1 MLTKVFLVHMVA
13 LVGKKKKQTEK
24 ATQASPQPPF
34 FQSTV
39 IFMKNYASIP
49 TDCFCGYKKGFACEI
64 LSTCCNKAK
73 KD

>member
-13 LVGKKKKQTEK
+13 LVGKKKPEK
-24 ATQASPQPPF
+24 ATQTSPQPPF

-49 TDCFCGYKKGFACEI
+49 TDSFCGYKKGFICEI
-64 LSTCCNKAK
+64 LSTYCNKAK